1 MHPVIPQR
9 LGLKGLMAFIAFLS
23 AFIPLTT
30 DIYLPALPGMAKEM
44 GTTGGMA
51 NLTLVA
57 FFGAF
62 ALSTLLW
69 GPLSDRLGRKRSLQ
83 IGLGLYTLASL
94 GCLLSPSIGM
104 LIGSRVLQAMGA
116 GSASAVGTAIIKDSF
131 PDRKRRETIM
141 AISMSAAMI
150 APIVA
155 PVLGAALLQWLSWR
169 ALFGVLTGLGALAFA
184 VSCLFTET
192 LPLPN
197 RSRRVWQSLSGLGT
211 IARNPRFS
219 TLLLT
224 FSLMAVTSLGF
235 VSASAY
241 IYMENFRLSQ
251 QTYSYF
257 FALNALF
264 IVLGPLCYV
273 KFTASLDAR
282 KLVTAAY
289 CISLCSG
296 LLICLLGSRSP
307 WIFALLLI
315 PATFMGSHTRPFTTN
330 MLLDMQQG
338 HAGAAASLINF
349 TFQVLGCLGMAL
361 MAPDWEHRI
370 AIFGALGAVVSLS
383 SLLLWTRH
391 LRRERGESEQDLPL
405 AQTES

>member
-1 MHPVIPQR
+1 MIKQR
-9 LGLKGLMAFIAFLS
+9 LGLKGLMAFITFLS

-30 DIYLPALPGMAKEM
+30 DIYLPALPGMASEM

-62 ALSTLLW
+62 AVSTLLW
-69 GPLSDRLGRKRSLQ
+69 GPLSDRLGRKYSLQ
-83 IGLGLYTLASL
+83 IGLALYTLSSL
-94 GCLLSPSIGM
+94 GCMLSPSIGW
-104 LIGSRVLQAMGA
+104 LIGSRILQAVGA

-131 PDRKRRETIM
+131 TDRKKRETIM
-141 AISMSAAMI
+141 AFSMSAAMI

-169 ALFGVLTGLGALAFA
+169 ALFGVLTLLGALAFA
-184 VSCLFTET
+184 VACIYTET
-192 LPLPN
+192 LLPSH
-197 RSRRVWQSLSGLGT
+197 RSKQLWKSLGSLGA
-211 IARNPRFS
+211 IAANTRFS
-219 TLLLT
+219 SLLLT

-241 IYMENFRLSQ
+241 IYMEDFRLSQ
-251 QTYSYF
+251 QAYSYF

-273 KFTASLDAR
+273 KFTSSLDAR
-282 KLVTAAY
+282 KLVTLAY
-289 CISLCSG
+289 AISLSSS

-307 WIFALLLI
+307 WFFALLLL
-315 PATFMGSHTRPFTTN
+315 PSTFMSSHIRPFTTN

-338 HAGAAASLINF
+338 HAGAASSLINF

-370 AIFGALGAVVSLS
+370 AFFGALGALVSLS
-383 SLLLWTRH
+383 SLILWTLH
-391 LRRERGESEQDLPL
+391 LRTERGESGESLPL
-405 AQTES
+405 TQEG